1 MLDKYCNSLS
11 DDAQLKIA
19 LRLGKL
25 TLPVWNNYFEKNPQ
39 EIEKINALIEPSNK
53 VKGGANK
60 IDIKFPARA
69 LEKIERSYK
78 NAKNIDALP
87 IPNMKNDG
95 TLSPLLATSMQ
106 PLTNPKWDESL
117 PYSIRL
123 VFTLVWNIVT
133 WILFK
138 RNNNENE
145 THIYVAINQA
155 ADVLMRENI
164 LSIPQIN
171 AILSEY
177 KNEARQAVEDAA
189 WEKAPGVKT
198 GEPLTQDEI
207 YRKIIGENIVKDA
220 CDKELA
226 KEILRQMR
234 YEGKTFRDEWEE
246 YYSGTSKTYS
256 FDKKVNSFWLSEID
270 VIALSFSNQ
279 IPMTE
284 QQMLDF
290 IASVSLSDLRKDGF
304 EI

>member
-177 KNEARQAVEDAA
+177 KNEARQADKDAA

-220 CDKELA
+220 CGKELA

-234 YEGKTFRDEWEE
+234 YEGKTFWDGWEE